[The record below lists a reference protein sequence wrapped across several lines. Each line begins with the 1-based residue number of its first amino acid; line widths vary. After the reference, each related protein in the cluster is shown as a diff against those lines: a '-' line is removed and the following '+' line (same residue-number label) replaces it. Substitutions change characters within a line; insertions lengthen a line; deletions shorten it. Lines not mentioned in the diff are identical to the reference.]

1 MAAKGAVLGVGRLL
15 SLTVLDQK
23 TGRTS
28 TIRPAKRWLAWA
40 VKKRTYC
47 ICRVLAPRRIDT
59 SGFVGT
65 GQKFPKLPAEVRA
78 AHAKFHA
85 AAPRGA
91 MAVDVPT
98 PSGPLRL
105 IGLVSALVYD
115 VPHSIRSPEK
125 NKFHWHHAF
134 GDTGH
139 KGGDTYSTR
148 VMPAL
153 MKDRKGNLFIRRRP
167 GNIFTVDTWLRG

>member
-15 SLTVLDQK
+15 SVTVLNPK
-23 TGRTS
+23 TGRT
-28 TIRPAKRWLAWA
+28 TIIKPAKRWLAWA
-40 VKKRTYC
+40 VKKKTYC
-47 ICRVLAPRRIDT
+47 ICRVLGRIDT
-59 SGFVGT
+59 SALVGT
-65 GQKFPKLPAEVRA
+65 GQPFPKLPADVRA

-85 AAPRGA
+85 AAPRGSLK
-91 MAVDVPT
+91 VDVPT

-105 IGLVSALVYD
+105 VGLVSALVYD
-115 VPHSIRSPEK
+115 VPRSVRSPEK
-125 NKFHWHHAF
+125 NRYHWHHAF

-139 KGGDTYSTR
+139 KGGDQYPLK
-148 VMPAL
+148 VLPAL